1 MEVWSCW
8 FIGNAPIAR
17 DLMRIPD
24 RYMPLVQ
31 SKMYD
36 HDVLAGDLALFAG
49 WVHTESRWRPYAMR
63 YEPAFRRTYVD
74 GIPELSETERVG
86 RSTSWGLLQIMGQ
99 TAREFGYTE
108 PYLSGLCDPDTNI
121 DLAARIL
128 KTRFAIDGNWDGALA
143 RYNGGFRGNRQPP
156 YRNAYYVMAVHQH
169 AEMYR

>member
-1 MEVWSCW
+1 M
-8 FIGNAPIAR
+8 R
-17 DLMRIPD
+17 DMMLIPD
-24 RYMPLVQ
+24 KYMPIVQ
-31 SKMYD
+31 SNMYD
-36 HDVLAGDLALFAG
+36 HDVLSGDLALFAG

-74 GIPELSETERVG
+74 PIPDLSETERVG

-99 TAREFGYTE
+99 TAREAGFTGE
-108 PYLSGLCDPDTNI
+108 YLSSLCDPAINL
-121 DLAARIL
+121 DLAASIL
-128 KTRFAIDGNWDGALA
+128 KKRVWVDGSWDGALA